1 MLRLIAFAASFA
13 LMSAGAYAQA
23 PLNKDELI
31 QKLKPAPL
39 TRSLTGDRAPTRQIV
54 VEKGNEAAIIE
65 AKKDLPKVNIKIQF
79 EFNSAILTPEGRGAL
94 KVLADALKDP
104 ALQGQK
110 FLVGGHTDA
119 VGTAVY
125 NQGLSDARARS
136 VAEHLAVTYQI
147 SPERLKTIGFGFRE
161 LADPARPDSGENR
174 RVEIVTLPN

>member
-23 PLNKDELI
+23 PLNKDDLV
-31 QKLKPAPL
+31 QKLKPPPL
-39 TRSLTGDRAPTRQIV
+39 TRSLTGNTAPTRKIV
-54 VEKGNEAAIIE
+54 VEKGNEAEIIE

-104 ALQGQK
+104 TLQGQK

-119 VGTAVY
+119 IGSANY

-136 VAEHLAVTYQI
+136 VAEHLVATYQI